1 MSSIAQKRKYR
12 RGQQFVVSYHIQ
24 KVKIGQVE
32 EDTEVFGLYDE
43 LEENN
48 ELSDGEVTILL
59 RERVRKYKSKNP
71 LDYVVIYNWWLY

>member
-1 MSSIAQKRKYR
+1 MSSIAQKKKYS

-24 KVKIGQVE
+24 KIKIGQVE
-32 EDTEVFGLYDE
+32 EDTDVFGLYDE

-48 ELSDGEVTILL
+48 ELTDGEVTILL
-59 RERVRKYKSKNP
+59 RERVRKYKAKHP

>member
-1 MSSIAQKRKYR
+1 MSSIAQKKKYR

-71 LDYVVIYNWWLY
+71 FDYVVIYNWWLY

>member
-24 KVKIGQVE
+24 KVKVGQVE

-59 RERVRKYKSKNP
+59 KERVRKYKSKNP

>member
-1 MSSIAQKRKYR
+1 MSSIAQKKKYR

-24 KVKIGQVE
+24 KVKIGQAE

-59 RERVRKYKSKNP
+59 KERVRKYKSKNP
-71 LDYVVIYNWWLY
+71 LDCVVIYNWWLY

>member
-1 MSSIAQKRKYR
+1 MSSIAQKKKYR

>member
-1 MSSIAQKRKYR
+1 MSSIAQKKKYR

-59 RERVRKYKSKNP
+59 KERVRKYKSKNP